1 MQTHLGVN
9 FPSSVMSCFL
19 LVWWERKF
27 IPFFKRKFRQ
37 IRREGRILPASVDS
51 QLPSTQK
58 NLYANAVY
66 FGQHILIPFSFHIF
80 DFEKNDCTYCVALP
94 IFHTRNESVLTVHQ
108 NVFFLCSAYRQMQGG
123 QRSPPVFAFSPLPLA
138 QNSPYANVVGFQ
150 VAYSR
155 VFQKHSYF

>member
-19 LVWWERKF
+19 LVWWEGKF
-27 IPFFKRKFRQ
+27 IPFFKGKFRQ

-80 DFEKNDCTYCVALP
+80 DFEKNDFTYCVALQISEISEYFTLWMNP
-94 IFHTRNESVLTVHQ
+94 FSRCTRMCFFYVLLIGRCRKDRDLLQ
-108 NVFFLCSAYRQMQGG
+108 CLLFLHCLWLKIVLMPKR
-123 QRSPPVFAFSPLPLA
+123 
-138 QNSPYANVVGFQ
+138 
-150 VAYSR
+150 
-155 VFQKHSYF
+155 